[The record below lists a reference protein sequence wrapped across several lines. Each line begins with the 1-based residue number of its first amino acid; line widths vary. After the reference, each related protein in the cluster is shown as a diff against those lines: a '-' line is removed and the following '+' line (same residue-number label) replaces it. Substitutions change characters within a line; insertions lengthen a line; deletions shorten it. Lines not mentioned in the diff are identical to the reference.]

1 MSRAVRGQG
10 AALVLEGTAD
20 AARSDAADAV
30 VRVRVRRERVRA
42 TVTGDARRDGLAR
55 AIAEMTTLSDLW
67 GMA

>member
-10 AALVLEGTAD
+10 AALMLAGTAD

-30 VRVRVRRERVRA
+30 VRVRRERVRA
-42 TVTGDARRDGLAR
+42 TVTGDVRRDGLAR
-55 AIAEMTTLSDLW
+55 AIADMATLSDLW

>member
-10 AALVLEGTAD
+10 AELALDGTAD
-20 AARSDAADAV
+20 AARGDAADAV
-30 VRVRVRRERVRA
+30 VRVRRERVRA

-67 GMA
+67 GMP